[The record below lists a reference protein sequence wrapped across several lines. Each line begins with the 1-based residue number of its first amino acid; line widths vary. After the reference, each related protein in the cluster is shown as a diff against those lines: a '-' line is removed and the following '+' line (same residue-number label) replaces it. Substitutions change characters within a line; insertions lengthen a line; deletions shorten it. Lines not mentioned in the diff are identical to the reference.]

1 MHPSVPSDS
10 PLYTRAFLLLC
21 LSHALFAGSFN
32 MMIPEL
38 PAYLTSLGGAEHK
51 GWIIALFTITAGVSR
66 PFSGKLADTI
76 GRIPVMYLGVFA
88 CVVCGMLYPALAF
101 VSGFLALRFFHGFS
115 TGFKPT
121 GTSAYVADIVPMHRR
136 GEAMG
141 VLGICFSLGVSASPP
156 IGSWMAQVWSLDAV
170 FYASAGLAALS
181 MLVMM
186 NLKETLTEKQ
196 PFRLGLL
203 RVTRDDIYDPL
214 AIPAAIVMI
223 LCYGSY
229 GVILTLAPDLTDG
242 VRVGNRGT
250 VFMLFTL
257 ASVSTRLFAGKI
269 SDQRG
274 REPVLKVSA
283 LMITAAMLAFANT
296 TTPAML
302 YLSSVLFGL
311 GNGIFSPAIN
321 AWTVDLGDPQR
332 RGRSMS
338 TMYIALE
345 IAIGVGAALAGWY
358 FASKMER
365 MPVVFY
371 AAGGMSLLA
380 FFYLVWRIRIDRALG
395 VAVLRAG
402 S

>member
-1 MHPSVPSDS
+1 
-10 PLYTRAFLLLC
+10 
-21 LSHALFAGSFN
+21 

-38 PAYLTSLGGAEHK
+38 PAYLASLGGAEYK

-76 GRIPVMYLGVFA
+76 GRLPVMYIGVLA

-101 VSGFLALRFFHGFS
+101 VNGFLALRFFHGFS

-141 VLGICFSLGVSASPP
+141 VLGICFSLGMSASPP
-156 IGSWMAQVWSLDAV
+156 LGSWMAGAWSLQAV
-170 FYASAGLAALS
+170 FYASSVMAALS
-181 MLVMM
+181 MLVMLG
-186 NLKETLTEKQ
+186 LKETLPEKQ

-203 RVTRDDIYDPL
+203 RVTKNDIYDPL

-229 GVILTLAPDLTDG
+229 GIILTLAPDLTDG
-242 VRVGNRGT
+242 VGVANRGT

-257 ASVSTRLFAGKI
+257 TSVSTRLFAGKI

-283 LMITAAMLAFANT
+283 LMIALAMVAFANT

-332 RGRSMS
+332 KGRSMA

-345 IAIGVGAALAGWY
+345 IAIGVGAAVSGWY

-371 AAGGMSLLA
+371 AAAGMSMLG
-380 FFYLVWRIRIDRALG
+380 FFYLTGQKTVDR
-395 VAVLRAG
+395 VLRVG
-402 S
+402 KV